1 MALVLGADKIGISM
15 STAMM
20 IAFIICAV
28 WWIGVSMPLIKTY
41 HQPQKQQAQK
51 SYVFGEIRKILC
63 EIGADKKILL
73 FLIAYFFYIDGVYT
87 INDMATAY
95 GSA

>member
-1 MALVLGADKIGISM
+1 
-15 STAMM
+15 M

-51 SYVFGEIRKILC
+51 SNVFGEIRKILC
-63 EIGADKKILL
+63 DIGADI
-73 FLIAYFFYIDGVYT
+73 
-87 INDMATAY
+87 
-95 GSA
+95 